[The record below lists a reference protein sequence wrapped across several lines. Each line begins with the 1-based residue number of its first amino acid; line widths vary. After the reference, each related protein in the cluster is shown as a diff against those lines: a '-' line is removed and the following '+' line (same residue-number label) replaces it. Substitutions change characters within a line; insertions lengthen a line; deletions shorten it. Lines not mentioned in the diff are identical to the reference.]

1 MSGFLIPRFGIE
13 GAAIATSFSLIFG
26 VTLNFGVVYHLTKVH
41 PFSLSDL
48 KPAFAS
54 IIAVSIVYLAT
65 KYIIGVTL
73 ISMVMML
80 PVFLILYL
88 IILLLVKGF
97 EEVDLMIMRAI
108 DEKLGMNTGW
118 VRKLIGRFL

>member
-1 MSGFLIPRFGIE
+1 
-13 GAAIATSFSLIFG
+13 
-26 VTLNFGVVYHLTKVH
+26 
-41 PFSLSDL
+41 
-48 KPAFAS
+48 
-54 IIAVSIVYLAT
+54 
-65 KYIIGVTL
+65 
-73 ISMVMML
+73 MVMML

-118 VRKLIGRFL
+118 VRRLIGRFL